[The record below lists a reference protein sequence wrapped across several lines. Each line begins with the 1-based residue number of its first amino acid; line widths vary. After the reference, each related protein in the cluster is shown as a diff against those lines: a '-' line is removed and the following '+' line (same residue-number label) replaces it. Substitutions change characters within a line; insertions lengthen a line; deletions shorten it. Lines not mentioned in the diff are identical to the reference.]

1 MGFNN
6 RDLASKAGKKS
17 SRAGVPNRA
26 TAEVREYFKLLIQG
40 NLERMQSD
48 LDSLEPKDRLQI
60 ILQLSKFVLPQLQAV
75 GINDLRDKQ
84 DLVPTI
90 IEIRNYKNADGAG
103 SSGSD
108 NKNNNKNNNKNL

>member
-6 RDLASKAGKKS
+6 RELASKAGKKS

-60 ILQLSKFVLPQLQAV
+60 LIQLSKFVLPQLQAI
-75 GINDLRDKQ
+75 GLETFSNKQ
-84 DLVPTI
+84 PILLDF
-90 IEIRNYKNADGAG
+90 
-103 SSGSD
+103 SGL
-108 NKNNNKNNNKNL
+108 KVE

>member
-6 RDLASKAGKKS
+6 RELASKAGKKS

-60 ILQLSKFVLPQLQAV
+60 LIQLSKFVLPQLQAI
-75 GINDLRDKQ
+75 GLE
-84 DLVPTI
+84 TF
-90 IEIRNYKNADGAG
+90 
-103 SSGSD
+103 
-108 NKNNNKNNNKNL
+108 NNKQPILLDFSGLKVE